1 MVVIDY
7 SPFFESQK
15 RHGKHLF
22 AAPIR
27 PPDRLAAAAIL
38 FYCGSHRKWVRQPVK
53 TAAALIF
60 FFKALPDVRQ
70 YIYNRYSAT
79 HAEL

>member
-1 MVVIDY
+1 MVVIDH

-22 AAPIR
+22 AAPICPR
-27 PPDRLAAAAIL
+27 TDWL
-38 FYCGSHRKWVRQPVK
+38 RQPVK
-53 TAAALIF
+53 TVGAPIF